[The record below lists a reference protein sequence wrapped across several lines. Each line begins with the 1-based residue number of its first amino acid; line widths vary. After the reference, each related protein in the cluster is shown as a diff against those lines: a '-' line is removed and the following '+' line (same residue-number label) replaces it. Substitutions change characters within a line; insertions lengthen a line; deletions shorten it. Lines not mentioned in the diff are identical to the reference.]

1 MWLRIILKNV
11 FFILRG
17 HVTKSLTFL
26 GASVPDESK
35 GWEADGPDMPG
46 LDWVDDGWM
55 KRQRC

>member
-1 MWLRIILKNV
+1 MF
-11 FFILRG
+11 FFILKG

-46 LDWVDDGWM
+46 LDWVDDGW
-55 KRQRC
+55 K